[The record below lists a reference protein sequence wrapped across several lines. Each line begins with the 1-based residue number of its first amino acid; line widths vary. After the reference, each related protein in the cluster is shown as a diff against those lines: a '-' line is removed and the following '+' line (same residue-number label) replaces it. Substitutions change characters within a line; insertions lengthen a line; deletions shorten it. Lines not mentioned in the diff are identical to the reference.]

1 MTMTETKR
9 ARPTRIDLDLLG
21 STIAEKTADANEDI
35 VPTIIEVITDLST
48 IGHDPVNVT
57 SADHAVERLTL
68 VDLVIRPIEEVR
80 VNAVAVAVLGTVASS
95 LMIVHMEGIVDTTVV
110 IGIDVIMSV
119 IVPIL
124 RLIGAPGVQ
133 VTMIPGDE
141 DTTHEI
147 SVRTRHRQDLTFDPR
162 RLIVGDRMQRQRR
175 FQQSLQLL
183 SLQLPSSVQR
193 RHTHIV
199 VRLRH
204 HDLLRLIR
212 TPQFPMRRRGGKRC
226 STPRRKSLLFRWMR
240 CRYRLHIYQCCKHFR
255 SRPLQ

>member
-1 MTMTETKR
+1 MI
-9 ARPTRIDLDLLG
+9 PTVVIRKVI
-21 STIAEKTADANEDI
+21 TIAEAI
-35 VPTIIEVITDLST
+35 VLGLITERITVLTLID
-48 IGHDPVNVT
+48 HDPVNVT
-57 SADHAVERLTL
+57 LADRAVERLTL
-68 VDLVIRPIEEVR
+68 VDLINRPIEEVG
-80 VNAVAVAVLGTVASS
+80 VNAVAVAALGTVASS
-95 LMIVHMEGIVDTTVV
+95 LMIVHMEEVVDTTVV
-110 IGIDVIMSV
+110 IGIGVIMSV

-133 VTMIPGDE
+133 VTTIPGDV

-147 SVRTRHRQDLTFDPR
+147 SVRTRRRRDLTFEPL

>member
-1 MTMTETKR
+1 MTEAEET
-9 ARPTRIDLDLLG
+9 RPKWVELVEAKDVESFTVVIANIFLT
-21 STIAEKTADANEDI
+21 TIF
-35 VPTIIEVITDLST
+35 EVITDPMP
-48 IGHDPVNVT
+48 IGHDFVNVT
-57 SADHAVERLTL
+57 LVDRAVVRLTPTG
-68 VDLVIRPIEEVR
+68 LVIRPIEEMR
-80 VNAVAVAVLGTVASS
+80 VNAVAVAVLGTVDSS
-95 LMIVHMEGIVDTTVV
+95 LMIAQMEVIVDTTVV
-110 IGIDVIMSV
+110 DGIDVIMSV

-124 RLIGAPGVQ
+124 RLIGALGVQ

-147 SVRTRHRQDLTFDPR
+147 SVRTRHRQDLTFDPH

>member
-1 MTMTETKR
+1 MTETKR

-21 STIAEKTADANEDI
+21 PTIAEKTAYAIEDI
-35 VPTIIEVITDLST
+35 GITTIYEMITDLKP
-48 IGHDPVNVT
+48 IGHDLVT
-57 SADHAVERLTL
+57 VTLADREVERLTPMG
-68 VDLVIRPIEEVR
+68 LVIRPIEEVR

-95 LMIVHMEGIVDTTVV
+95 LMIVHMEGVVETTVV

-133 VTMIPGDE
+133 VTTIPGDV
-141 DTTHEI
+141 DTTREI

>member
-1 MTMTETKR
+1 MIGTEE
-9 ARPTRIDLDLLG
+9 ACPTWIK
-21 STIAEKTADANEDI
+21 IVEANESDGVAIAIADI
-35 VPTIIEVITDLST
+35 FLTTIFEVITDLMP
-48 IGHDPVNVT
+48 IGHDLVNVT
-57 SADHAVERLTL
+57 LVDRAVVRLTPTG
-68 VDLVIRPIEEVR
+68 LVIRPIEEMR
-80 VNAVAVAVLGTVASS
+80 VTAVAVAVLGTVDSS
-95 LMIVHMEGIVDTTVV
+95 LMIAQMEVIVDTTVV
-110 IGIDVIMSV
+110 DGIDVIMSV

-133 VTMIPGDE
+133 VTTIPGDE